1 MPEIWPRGK
10 VFSVLVACSS
20 IAAPKANK
28 ASSPHQRA
36 SIGTPS
42 PHQGGQLA
50 PQQPKGGGGQGG
62 VCAGPPARHL
72 ARAQAPPPNRS
83 AIRRQGGGRVL
94 VCAVLE
100 ATRMPTTG
108 SAPLWASPA
117 GNPFQHPTSW
127 PRPQPHSPRHLSYTC
142 GVHFPRNA
150 QCRQTQSYEQN
161 RVHYVPC
168 SNYEDPGKS
177 HRTHRS

>member
-36 SIGTPS
+36 SIGIPS

-50 PQQPKGGGGQGG
+50 PQQPEGGGGQGG

-100 ATRMPTTG
+100 ATRMPATG
-108 SAPLWASPA
+108 SDPLWASPA

-127 PRPQPHSPRHLSYTC
+127 PRPQPHSPRHLSRRLWC
-142 GVHFPRNA
+142 AFSS
-150 QCRQTQSYEQN
+150 QCTVSTDTKLRTEQSAL
-161 RVHYVPC
+161 
-168 SNYEDPGKS
+168 
-177 HRTHRS
+177 RSVQQLRGSW